1 MKAITSRS
9 YGPPSVLSLE
19 DIEKPTPKEKEIL
32 VQIIASAV
40 SSGDARIRALN
51 VPFGFK
57 FMTRLMFGFKKP
69 KQPVLGVVF
78 SGIVESIGKDVK
90 EFKIGDEVFGTSSNF
105 GCHAEFVAIPESD
118 AINFKPKNLSFEEAA
133 AMPFGGLTSL
143 KYLRDFG
150 KLKSSEKILI
160 VGASGDLGVLGVQLA
175 KYYGAEVT
183 GVCSTP
189 NVPLVKS
196 LGADKVIDY
205 TSTNFLQNGE
215 VYDMIYDTIGVTK
228 FSECKNSLT
237 KNGRLLLA
245 AAGMPQYLQVLTTS
259 MSGGKKVVTGVAM
272 FNKQDLK
279 VLTDLVELEKIKPVI
294 GKRFPLANTAEAH
307 IYVDSGRKVGSA
319 IINIG

>member
-9 YGPPSVLSLE
+9 YGSPSVLNLE
-19 DIEKPTPKEKEIL
+19 DIEKPTPKDKEIL
-32 VQIIASAV
+32 VKIIASAV

-57 FMTRLMFGFKKP
+57 FITKLMFGFKKP

-78 SGIVESIGKDVK
+78 SGIVESIGNDVK
-90 EFKIGDEVFGTSSNF
+90 EFKIGDEVFGASSNF
-105 GCHAEFVAIPESD
+105 GCHAAYVSIPESG
-118 AINFKPKNLSFEEAA
+118 AVNFKPKNISFEEAA
-133 AMPFGGLTSL
+133 AFPFGGLTSL

-150 KLKSSEKILI
+150 KIKSGEKILI

-189 NVPLVKS
+189 NLELVRS

-205 TSTNFLQNGE
+205 TTSNFTQNGE
-215 VYDMIYDTIGVTK
+215 IYDIIYDTIGVTK
-228 FSECKNSLT
+228 FSECKNSLA

-259 MSGGKKVVTGVAM
+259 MSSGKKVIAGVAM

-279 VLTDLVELEKIKPVI
+279 VLTDLIESEKIKPVI
-294 GKRFPLANTAEAH
+294 GKRFSLANTAEAH
-307 IYVDSGRKVGSA
+307 TYVDSGRKVGSA

>member
-9 YGPPSVLSLE
+9 YGSPSVLNIE
-19 DIEKPTPKEKEIL
+19 DIEKPTPKDKEIL
-32 VQIIASAV
+32 VKIIASAV

-57 FMTRLMFGFKKP
+57 FITKLAFGFNKP

-90 EFKIGDEVFGTSSNF
+90 EFKIGDEVFGASSNF
-105 GCHAEFVAIPESD
+105 GCHAEYVAIPETG
-118 AINFKPKNLSFEEAA
+118 AVNFKPKNLSFEEAA

-150 KLKSSEKILI
+150 KIKSGEKILI

-189 NVPLVKS
+189 NLELVRS
-196 LGADKVIDY
+196 LGAEKVIDY
-205 TSTNFLQNGE
+205 TTSNFTENGE

-228 FSECKNSLT
+228 FSECKNSLA

-259 MSGGKKVVTGVAM
+259 MSSGKKVVAGVAM

-279 VLTDLVELEKIKPVI
+279 VLTDLIESEKIKPVI
-294 GKRFPLANTAEAH
+294 VKRFPLANTAEAH
-307 IYVDSGRKVGSA
+307 AYVDSGRKVGSA

>member
-9 YGPPSVLSLE
+9 YGSPSVLNLE
-19 DIEKPTPKEKEIL
+19 DIEKPTPKDKEIL
-32 VQIIASAV
+32 VKIIASAV

-57 FMTRLMFGFKKP
+57 FMTRLMFGCKKP

-78 SGIVESIGKDVK
+78 SGIVENMGKDVK
-90 EFKIGDEVFGTSSNF
+90 EFKIGDEVFGGSSNF
-105 GCHAEFVAIPESD
+105 GCHAEYVSILESD

-133 AMPFGGLTSL
+133 AIPFGGLTSL

-150 KLKSSEKILI
+150 KIKSGEKILI

-189 NVPLVKS
+189 NVTLVKS
-196 LGADKVIDY
+196 LGADNVIDY
-205 TSTNFLQNGE
+205 TTTNFLQNGE

-228 FSECKNSLT
+228 FSECKNSLA

-259 MSGGKKVVTGVAM
+259 MSSGKKVIAGVAM

-294 GKRFPLANTAEAH
+294 GKRFSLAKTAEAH

>member
-9 YGPPSVLSLE
+9 YGSPSVLNLE
-19 DIEKPTPKEKEIL
+19 DIEKPTPKDNEIL
-32 VQIIASAV
+32 VKIIASAV

-57 FMTRLMFGFKKP
+57 FITRLMFGFKKP

-78 SGIVESIGKDVK
+78 SGIVESIGKDVE
-90 EFKIGDEVFGTSSNF
+90 EFKIGDEVFGASSNF
-105 GCHAEFVAIPESD
+105 GCHAEYVAIPESG
-118 AINFKPKNLSFEEAA
+118 AINFKPKNLSVEEAA

-150 KLKSSEKILI
+150 KLKSGEKILI

-189 NVPLVKS
+189 NLELVRS
-196 LGADKVIDY
+196 LGADNVIDY
-205 TSTNFLQNGE
+205 TTSNFTENGE

-228 FSECKNSLT
+228 FSECKNSLA

-259 MSGGKKVVTGVAM
+259 MSGGKKVVAGVAM

-279 VLTDLVELEKIKPVI
+279 ALTDLIESEKIKPVI
-294 GKRFPLANTAEAH
+294 VKRFPLANTAEAH
-307 IYVDSGRKVGSA
+307 TYVDSGRKVGSA